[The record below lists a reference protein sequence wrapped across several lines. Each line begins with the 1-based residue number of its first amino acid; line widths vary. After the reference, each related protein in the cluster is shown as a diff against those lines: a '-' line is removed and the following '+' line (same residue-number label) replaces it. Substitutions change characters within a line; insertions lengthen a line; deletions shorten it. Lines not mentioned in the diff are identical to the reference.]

1 MQREL
6 LIIHDQHRNAGIIVD
21 IVNDTLNLVPVTA
34 SNATSDA
41 GRDTHDVIIIEYG
54 IDPQQVERL
63 PQIVVGG
70 QIKRPINWGGELCKQ
85 ITDFQ
90 ILALCVQN
98 LDATHPLRYGEL
110 CVVAAF

>member
-1 MQREL
+1 MLCNVYIASIYIQIAPAGFPIGAIQREL

-21 IVNDTLNLVPVTA
+21 IVNDALNSFPVTA
-34 SNATSDA
+34 SNAASNA

-70 QIKRPINWGGELCKQ
+70 QIKRPINWGRG
-85 ITDFQ
+85 T
-90 ILALCVQN
+90 A
-98 LDATHPLRYGEL
+98 
-110 CVVAAF
+110 